1 MEYMVLVSS
10 GIGRI
15 EDDVLKGLLNITEEV
30 HATALPA
37 PQREEPS
44 TQWPTPSSSPSRPQ
58 ARSRTS
64 PSSDSNSSLARA
76 TQQEPSPIPSAA
88 LSRFAITQ
96 EPSYTRVGHVLS
108 ASTTSTVGAP

>member
-1 MEYMVLVSS
+1 MMEYMVLVSS

-44 TQWPTPSSSPSRPQ
+44 TQG
-58 ARSRTS
+58 
-64 PSSDSNSSLARA
+64 
-76 TQQEPSPIPSAA
+76 
-88 LSRFAITQ
+88 F
-96 EPSYTRVGHVLS
+96 
-108 ASTTSTVGAP
+108 